1 MAKRSGIPPKSV
13 ESRVSMKVEAQDK
26 LWGAVPR
33 LKGENLKAW
42 FPRVASE
49 FNRIARQAGYKDLS
63 WGPRRVRAYWNG
75 EARRIDHLEIR
86 VLELRE
92 KLNELEHDADK
103 HRGEMNDIA
112 IGIATARAATA
123 RAEARGTDRQGRTPL
138 STRGR
143 KAARGGRTEATGPG
157 YAGASNGTAAAGAN
171 EAIVPPAK
179 GRG

>member
-13 ESRVSMKVEAQDK
+13 ESRVSIKVEAQDK
-26 LWGAVPR
+26 LWGAFPR
-33 LKGENLKAW
+33 LKGENLKSW
-42 FPRVASE
+42 FPRVARE
-49 FNRIARQAGYKDLS
+49 FNSTARKAGYKDLS

-112 IGIATARAATA
+112 IGIATARAD
-123 RAEARGTDRQGRTPL
+123 ARGANQRGRAPL

-143 KAARGGRTEATGPG
+143 KAERGGRTEATGPG
-157 YAGASNGTAAAGAN
+157 YAGTSNGAAAVGAD